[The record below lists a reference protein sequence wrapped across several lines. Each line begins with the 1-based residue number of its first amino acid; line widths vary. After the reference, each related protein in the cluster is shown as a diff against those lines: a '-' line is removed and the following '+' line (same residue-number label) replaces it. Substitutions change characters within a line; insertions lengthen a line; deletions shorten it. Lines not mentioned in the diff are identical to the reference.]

1 METNKDWEAMAWE
14 SFEISVA
21 EGNYSLAK
29 DIISDV
35 QEVSLELGRKMSLF
49 LRESPLENFLV
60 KSPYGN

>member
-35 QEVSLELGRKMSLF
+35 QEVSLELGRKMNLF
-49 LRESPLENFLV
+49 LRESSLENFLV